1 MTLCYVL
8 LLGFAVSID
17 GFVAGI
23 AYGLKKIIIPTIS
36 LFIIGIAT
44 TLCTGFAMGTAY
56 LLGAYINTKIAIIVG
71 AFLLTAMGLYSM
83 IQEYLKAINKDK
95 DHPLR
100 AVVTSQSQ
108 SKSYSASQLL
118 ITIINKPESADVDHS
133 QTISPLEAILLGLA
147 LGADNMI
154 AIFAAVLVSPLPLY
168 TPLSMGL
175 IQIVVITLGIY
186 VSNHLISDQLKKRVP
201 YLSGFI
207 LILLGLI
214 RLL

>member
-23 AYGLKKIIIPTIS
+23 AYGLKKIIIPNIS

-56 LLGAYINTKIAIIVG
+56 LLGAYINTKLAIIVG
-71 AFLLTAMGLYSM
+71 AFLLTSMGLYSI
-83 IQEYLKAINKDK
+83 IQEYLRAINKDK
-95 DHPLR
+95 DHPLE
-100 AVVTSQSQ
+100 AIVTSQ

-133 QTISPLEAILLGLA
+133 QTISPIEAILLGLA
-147 LGADNMI
+147 LGVDNML

-168 TPLSMGL
+168 TPFSMGF

-186 VSNHLISDQLKKRVP
+186 VSNHLISDQLKKRIP

>member
-44 TLCTGFAMGTAY
+44 ILCTGFAMGTAY
-56 LLGAYINTKIAIIVG
+56 LLGAYINTKLAIIVG
-71 AFLLTAMGLYSM
+71 AFLLTTMGLYSI
-83 IQEYLKAINKDK
+83 IQEYLRAINKD
-95 DHPLR
+95 HPLE
-100 AVVTSQSQ
+100 AIVTSE
-108 SKSYSASQLL
+108 SKPYSASQLL

-147 LGADNMI
+147 LGVDNMI

-168 TPLSMGL
+168 TPLSMGF

-186 VSNHLISDQLKKRVP
+186 VSNHLISDQLKKRIP
-201 YLSGFI
+201 YLSGLI
-207 LILLGLI
+207 LIFLGLI